1 MHITEEPVN
10 LSRNSGMRKIL
21 VILALISFL
30 SPKAQTHL
38 PVNSMSFSQ
47 SLLFPGYP
55 IPGDS
60 SQLNKKWFFTKYA
73 AISTG
78 AVFYNGGGGTFL
90 SAPVGLQL
98 NHPLNNNVIAFAGIS
113 AAPTFFNYNSLY
125 TGPVFNKSYPGSY
138 MANPYS
144 FGINSRV
151 DIGLMYINDAR
162 TFSISGSIGV
172 ERGTYPV
179 YYPSN
184 RVTTKKQ

>member
-47 SLLFPGYP
+47 SLLFPAYP

-78 AVFYNGGGGTFL
+78 AVFYNGGC
-90 SAPVGLQL
+90 
-98 NHPLNNNVIAFAGIS
+98 
-113 AAPTFFNYNSLY
+113 
-125 TGPVFNKSYPGSY
+125 
-138 MANPYS
+138 
-144 FGINSRV
+144 
-151 DIGLMYINDAR
+151 
-162 TFSISGSIGV
+162 
-172 ERGTYPV
+172 
-179 YYPSN
+179 
-184 RVTTKKQ
+184 

>member
-1 MHITEEPVN
+1 MIV
-10 LSRNSGMRKIL
+10 
-21 VILALISFL
+21 ALISFL

-38 PVNSMSFSQ
+38 PVSNMNFSQ
-47 SLLFPGYP
+47 SLFFPGYQ
-55 IPGDS
+55 IIGDS
-60 SQLNKKWFFTKYA
+60 NQLNQKWYISKYA

-98 NHPLNNNVIAFAGIS
+98 NHPFNNNLIAFAGVS

-125 TGPVFNKSYPGSY
+125 TDPVFNKSYPGGY
-138 MANPYS
+138 MTNPYI

-151 DIGLMYINDAR
+151 DIDLMYINDAR

-179 YYPSN
+179 YPSN
-184 RVTTKKQ
+184 RVITKKQ

>member
-1 MHITEEPVN
+1 
-10 LSRNSGMRKIL
+10 MRIL
-21 VILALISFL
+21 LMILALFSFL
-30 SPKAQTHL
+30 SPKAQSHL
-38 PVNSMSFSQ
+38 PVSSMNFSQ
-47 SLLFPGYP
+47 SLFFPGYQ
-55 IPGDS
+55 IIGDS
-60 SQLNKKWFFTKYA
+60 NQFNQKWYFSKYA

-98 NHPLNNNVIAFAGIS
+98 NHPLNNNLIAFAGIS

-125 TGPVFNKSYPGSY
+125 TDPVFNKSYPGGY
-138 MANPYS
+138 MTNPYG
-144 FGINSRV
+144 FGLNSRV

-179 YYPSN
+179 YPSN
-184 RVTTKKQ
+184 RVITKKQ

>member
-1 MHITEEPVN
+1 M
-10 LSRNSGMRKIL
+10 SGMRKIF
-21 VILALISFL
+21 VILALVSFL
-30 SPKAQTHL
+30 TPKAQSYL
-38 PVNSMSFSQ
+38 PVSSLNFSEP
-47 SLLFPGYP
+47 LLFPGNQ
-55 IPGDS
+55 IIGDS
-60 SQLNKKWFFTKYA
+60 SQFHKKWFVTKYVA
-73 AISTG
+73 VSTG

-90 SAPVGLQL
+90 SAPMGLQL

-113 AAPTFFNYNSLY
+113 AAPTLFNYNSLY
-125 TGPVFNKSYPGSY
+125 TDPIFSKSYPGNY
-138 MANPYS
+138 MVNPYS

-184 RVTTKKQ
+184 RVVSKRQ

>member
-1 MHITEEPVN
+1 MI
-10 LSRNSGMRKIL
+10 RNCVMRIL
-21 VILALISFL
+21 WLIIALFPFL
-30 SPKAQTHL
+30 SKAQSPL
-38 PVNSMSFSQ
+38 PVGSLNFSQ
-47 SLLFPGYP
+47 PIYFPGYP
-55 IPGDS
+55 SFGDS
-60 SQLNKKWFFTKYA
+60 NQFNQKWYFTKYA

-98 NHPLNNNVIAFAGIS
+98 NHPLNNNFVAFAGIS

-125 TGPVFNKSYPGSY
+125 TGPVFNKSYPGNY
-138 MANPYS
+138 MSNPYG
-144 FGINSRV
+144 FGMNSRV

-179 YYPSN
+179 YQSN
-184 RVTTKKQ
+184 RVITKKQ